1 MLFDDVLKNLMHSLE
16 LKQSD
21 KDYLYSSLQGT
32 SYCKQVRKDPLP
44 VGKGIVKEILT
55 TGGYYTGYSGIWNA
69 LGREGYDV
77 RALKRS
83 RSARKLSMEQF
94 MGMFPRP
101 VLESVYVNLVKHK
114 NTLY

>member
-1 MLFDDVLKNLMHSLE
+1 MIFNDVLKNLMHGVE
-16 LKQSD
+16 LKQTD
-21 KDYLYSSLQGT
+21 RDYLYSGLRGT
-32 SYCKQVRKDPLP
+32 SYYKQRRKDPLP

-69 LGREGYDV
+69 LSREGYDV

-114 NTLY
+114 KTP

>member
-1 MLFDDVLKNLMHSLE
+1 MFIDDFVKNLNNIRE

-21 KDYLYSSLQGT
+21 KDYLYSSLRGT
-32 SYCKQVRKDPLP
+32 GYYKQVRKDPLP

-55 TGGYYTGYSGIWNA
+55 TGRYYTGYSGIWNA

-83 RSARKLSMEQF
+83 RSQRKLSMEQF

-114 NTLY
+114 KTLY